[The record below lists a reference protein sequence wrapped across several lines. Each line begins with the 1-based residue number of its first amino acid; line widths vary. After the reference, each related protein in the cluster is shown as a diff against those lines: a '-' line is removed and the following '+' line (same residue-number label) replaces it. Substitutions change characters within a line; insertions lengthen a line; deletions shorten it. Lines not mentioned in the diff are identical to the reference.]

1 MSAHGFPIFSAIRT
15 KLAWLSARQKV
26 VSENIANANT
36 PGFRARELKPVDF
49 RKMLENQGQMVGLRV
64 TNAQHMSGQGGASR
78 LFDFKTREAPIVEM
92 DGSGNSVSI
101 AEETMKLG
109 RTQVEYEMTTNI
121 YRKQT
126 GLLRIALGRRQ

>member
-1 MSAHGFPIFSAIRT
+1 MSANAFPIFSAIRT

-49 RKMLENQGQMVGLRV
+49 RKMLENQGHSVGMRV
-64 TNAQHMSGQGGASR
+64 TNARHIVAKNGASQ
-78 LFDFKTREAPIVEM
+78 LFDFRTTEAPIVEM

-126 GLLRIALGRRQ
+126 SLLRIALGRRG